1 MLMQMGQPAG
11 MGGPHTRAIVKSL
24 VVSIPRATLR
34 LVRGLAT
41 LVVKLVGLLEAHV
54 GVIWVRLC

>member
-1 MLMQMGQPAG
+1 MLTQLANLWA
-11 MGGPHTRAIVKSL
+11 MGGLHTRGIVKSL
-24 VVSIPRATLR
+24 AVPIPRATLR

-54 GVIWVRLC
+54 SGVWVRLC